1 MKHIVN
7 TIQYIIVL
15 LILYYCIIIAV
26 YLKPT
31 LSQMIVIIKLD

>member
-7 TIQYIIVL
+7 NIQSIIVL
-15 LILYYCIIIAV
+15 LILYYCILIVI

-31 LSQMIVIIKLD
+31 ISQIIVIIKLD